1 MNLTPRQAPQP
12 EPLFVRPA
20 LRTWRLRQTCWPLTA
35 GLALALGLTT
45 LAQANDPAPA
55 RPATASRKLTPP
67 EPAASPASPASAASA
82 AKTVA
87 DEVRD
92 AVQSKTANPKQ
103 LTLVF
108 DGKDKKLIAL
118 PAKEGKDSPKPAAAP
133 LQRAAGSLHNPA
145 DSRHYFRAKAA
156 AVAGQD
162 AESTGGAAHAAG
174 EVPWRYEGE
183 AGPQAWGQLKP
194 AFNVCALG
202 KRQSPINIDESATLQ
217 GPAEPLVFNYQPS
230 SGTVVNNGHTI
241 QVDLI
246 GDNSVTVRDSTFKLL
261 QFHFHHPSEE
271 RVNDKGFSMV
281 AHLVH
286 KNPEGQL
293 AFVAI
298 LLDPGAAN
306 ALIDKVWTHMPL
318 DAGDRVRL
326 PSGLINMNEL
336 LPKDQRYYQFMG
348 SLTTP
353 PCSEGVLWMVLKQPT
368 TVSPSQIKL
377 FSQLFPNNARPV
389 QAVNGRAVRDAQ

>member
-1 MNLTPRQAPQP
+1 MTLTPRQPTWP
-12 EPLFVRPA
+12 CPDTTSPA
-20 LRTWRLRQTCWPLTA
+20 SRVWPLRQTGWPLGA
-35 GLALALGLTT
+35 CLALALGLTT
-45 LAQANDPAPA
+45 PAQANEPAPA
-55 RPATASRKLTPP
+55 TSATASRKLTPLEP
-67 EPAASPASPASAASA
+67 ALPAVPAASAT
-82 AKTVA
+82 KTIA

-92 AVQSKTANPKQ
+92 AVQTKASNQKQ

-108 DGKDKKLIAL
+108 DSKDKKLVAM
-118 PAKEGKDSPKPAAAP
+118 PVKEGKDSPKAAAAP
-133 LQRAAGSLHNPA
+133 LQRAAGSLPNPA
-145 DSRHYFRAKAA
+145 DSRNAIRARAA
-156 AVAGQD
+156 AMAGLSE
-162 AESTGGAAHAAG
+162 ESAGEATLAAG
-174 EVPWRYEGE
+174 EVLWRYEGE

-194 AFNVCALG
+194 AFNVCAIG
-202 KRQSPINIDESATLQ
+202 KRQSPIQIEESATLQ

-230 SGTVVNNGHTI
+230 SGTVINNGRTI
-241 QVDLI
+241 QVDLV

-271 RVNDKGFSMV
+271 RVNNKGFSMV

-293 AFVAI
+293 AIVAV

-326 PSGLINMNEL
+326 PAGLINMNEL

-377 FSQLFPNNARPV
+377 FSQLFPHNARPV
-389 QAVNGRAVRDAQ
+389 QPVNGRAVRDAQ

>member
-1 MNLTPRQAPQP
+1 MNLTPQP
-12 EPLFVRPA
+12 EHPFVRPV
-20 LRTWRLRQTCWPLTA
+20 LRTWLLRQTRWPLTA
-35 GLALALGLTT
+35 ALALTFSLTT
-45 LAQANDPAPA
+45 LAQTNEPAPA
-55 RPATASRKLTPP
+55 KPTAASRKLTPL
-67 EPAASPASPASAASA
+67 EPAASTASS

-92 AVQSKTANPKQ
+92 AVQSKTANKKQ

-108 DGKDKKLIAL
+108 DAKDKKLIAM
-118 PAKEGKDSPKPAAAP
+118 PAKEEKDGLKPAAAP
-133 LQRAAGSLHNPA
+133 LQRAAGSLPNPA
-145 DSRHYFRAKAA
+145 DSRNATRARAA
-156 AVAGQD
+156 AMAGLSE
-162 AESTGGAAHAAG
+162 ESTGDATRDAG

-194 AFNVCALG
+194 AFNVCAIG
-202 KRQSPINIDESATLQ
+202 KRQSPIHIEESATLQ

-230 SGTVVNNGHTI
+230 SGTVVNNGRTI
-241 QVDLI
+241 QVDLV
-246 GDNSVTVRDSTFKLL
+246 GDNSVTARDSTFKLL

-271 RVNDKGFSMV
+271 RVNNKGFSMV

-293 AFVAI
+293 AIVAV

-326 PSGLINMNEL
+326 PTGLIDMNEL

-377 FSQLFPNNARPV
+377 FSQLFPHNARPV
-389 QAVNGRAVRDAQ
+389 QPVNGRAVRNAQ

>member
-1 MNLTPRQAPQP
+1 MNLTPRQTSQP
-12 EPLFVRPA
+12 ERPFVRLA
-20 LRTWRLRQTCWPLTA
+20 LRTWPLAT
-35 GLALALGLTT
+35 GLTLILGLTT
-45 LAQANDPAPA
+45 LARANEPAPA
-55 RPATASRKLTPP
+55 KPATASRKLTPP
-67 EPAASPASPASAASA
+67 EPAVPAASAGSA

-92 AVQSKTANPKQ
+92 AVQSKTPNQKQ

-118 PAKEGKDSPKPAAAP
+118 AVRAPAAAP
-133 LQRAAGSLHNPA
+133 LQQAAGSLPNPA
-145 DSRHYFRAKAA
+145 DSRNAIRART
-156 AVAGQD
+156 AVVTGLGG
-162 AESTGGAAHAAG
+162 ESTGGAAHTAG
-174 EVPWRYEGE
+174 EVPWLYEGA
-183 AGPQAWGQLKP
+183 AGPQAWGQLRP
-194 AFNVCALG
+194 AFNVCAIG
-202 KRQSPINIDESATLQ
+202 KRQSPIHIEESATLQ

-230 SGTVVNNGHTI
+230 NGTVVNNGHTI

-293 AFVAI
+293 AVVAI

-318 DAGDRVRL
+318 DAGDRVRV

-377 FSQLFPNNARPV
+377 FSQLFPHNARPV
-389 QAVNGRAVRDAQ
+389 QAVNGRAVRNAQ

>member
-1 MNLTPRQAPQP
+1 MNLTPQP
-12 EPLFVRPA
+12 EHPFVRPA
-20 LRTWRLRQTCWPLTA
+20 LRTWPLRQTRWPLTA
-35 GLALALGLTT
+35 VLALTFSLTT
-45 LAQANDPAPA
+45 LAQTNEPAPA
-55 RPATASRKLTPP
+55 KPATASRKLTPP
-67 EPAASPASPASAASA
+67 EPAASAVSI

-92 AVQSKTANPKQ
+92 AVQSKTANKKQ

-108 DGKDKKLIAL
+108 DGKDKKLIAM
-118 PAKEGKDSPKPAAAP
+118 PAKEGKDGLKPAAAP
-133 LQRAAGSLHNPA
+133 LQRAAGSLPNPA
-145 DSRHYFRAKAA
+145 DSRNATRARAA
-156 AVAGQD
+156 AMAGLSE
-162 AESTGGAAHAAG
+162 ESTGDATPNAG

-194 AFNVCALG
+194 AFNVCAIG
-202 KRQSPINIDESATLQ
+202 KRQSPIHIEESATLQ

-230 SGTVVNNGHTI
+230 SCTVVNNGRTI
-241 QVDLI
+241 QVDLV
-246 GDNSVTVRDSTFKLL
+246 GDNSVTARDSTFKLL

-293 AFVAI
+293 AVVAI

-326 PSGLINMNEL
+326 PTGLIDMNEL

-377 FSQLFPNNARPV
+377 FSQLFPHNARPV
-389 QAVNGRAVRDAQ
+389 QPVNGRAVRNAQ

>member
-1 MNLTPRQAPQP
+1 MTLTPRQPTRPGPDATS
-12 EPLFVRPA
+12 PA
-20 LRTWRLRQTCWPLTA
+20 LRVWPLRPTGWPLVA
-35 GLALALGLTT
+35 CLALALGLTT
-45 LAQANDPAPA
+45 PAQANDPAPA
-55 RPATASRKLTPP
+55 RPATASRKVTPP
-67 EPAASPASPASAASA
+67 EPAASAASA

-87 DEVRD
+87 EEVRD
-92 AVQSKTANPKQ
+92 AVQSKTANQKQ

-108 DGKDKKLIAL
+108 DGKDKKLIAM
-118 PAKEGKDSPKPAAAP
+118 PSKEGKDSAKPAAAP
-133 LQRAAGSLHNPA
+133 FQRAAGSLPNPA
-145 DSRHYFRAKAA
+145 DSRNAIRARA
-156 AVAGQD
+156 AVMAGQG
-162 AESTGGAAHAAG
+162 AESTSGAAHAAG
-174 EVPWRYEGE
+174 EAHWRYEGE

-194 AFNVCALG
+194 AFNVCAIG
-202 KRQSPINIDESATLQ
+202 KRQSPIHIDESATLQ

-246 GDNSVTVRDSTFKLL
+246 GDNSVTVRDSTFKLI

-298 LLDPGAAN
+298 LLDPGATN

-353 PCSEGVLWMVLKQPT
+353 PCTEGVLWMVLKQPT

-389 QAVNGRAVRDAQ
+389 QAVNERAVRDAQ

>member
-1 MNLTPRQAPQP
+1 MNLTRRHLPQP
-12 EPLFVRPA
+12 EHPFVRPA
-20 LRTWRLRQTCWPLTA
+20 LRTWPLRQTCWPLAA

-45 LAQANDPAPA
+45 PAQANDPAPA
-55 RPATASRKLTPP
+55 RPATASRKVTPP
-67 EPAASPASPASAASA
+67 EPAVSAASA

-87 DEVRD
+87 EEVRD
-92 AVQSKTANPKQ
+92 AVQSKTANQKQ
-103 LTLVF
+103 LTLVS

-133 LQRAAGSLHNPA
+133 LQRAAGSLPNPA
-145 DSRHYFRAKAA
+145 DSRHYLRAKAA
-156 AVAGQD
+156 AMAGQGE
-162 AESTGGAAHAAG
+162 ESTGRAAHAAG

-194 AFNVCALG
+194 DFNVCAIG
-202 KRQSPINIDESATLQ
+202 KRQSPIHIEESATLQ
-217 GPAEPLVFNYQPS
+217 GPAEPLQFNYQPS

-241 QVDLI
+241 QVDLV
-246 GDNSVTVRDSTFKLL
+246 GDNSVTVRGSTFKLL

-281 AHLVH
+281 AHLMH
-286 KNPEGQL
+286 KNLEGQL
-293 AFVAI
+293 AVVAI

-326 PSGLINMNEL
+326 PTGLIDMNEL

-377 FSQLFPNNARPV
+377 FSQLFPHNARPV